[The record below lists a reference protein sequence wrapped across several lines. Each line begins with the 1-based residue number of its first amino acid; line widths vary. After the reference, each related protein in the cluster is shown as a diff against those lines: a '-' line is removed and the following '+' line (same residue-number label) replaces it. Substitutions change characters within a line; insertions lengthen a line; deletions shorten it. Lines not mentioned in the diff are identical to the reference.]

1 MESRPISRDSAPST
15 PTETVKGKV
24 VGPAPDGE
32 GLIVEVAGQAFQAKG
47 DPSTQPGTAVQLQPD
62 RDGGWKAAPLGKS
75 LPPELRAQLEL
86 VLANLLESPATETF
100 SLPAPLRKALQEAQA
115 NLGAKGQ
122 AVLPQAQALAELLR
136 RLPGL
141 PESAP
146 PLAREAKNRPL
157 LLKAESSAPPTR
169 GQQFLEITGP
179 GPRPSASP
187 ATTSYSAR
195 LGGKP
200 VLLEGP
206 PGLSG
211 SQGLWDAWPASQ
223 ESWLTPTPARA
234 NSGVQPPLP
243 RTVERSAAGI
253 AGVLQ
258 RLLPESLSAQDPALA
273 RQVSELA
280 SQIAEVLEEIPAPG
294 PSESEPAQAPFPSA
308 ASPESSPGP
317 TPASKEIDTR
327 TLLRLLDAWSR
338 EESQAVLPSQA
349 DPVPTK
355 ARLRELLEGVVA
367 RHAPLE
373 VRAAALAALAGAHGN
388 ALPALEAWVRQ
399 NLSEPPKPLFP
410 LGTGGADPLEE
421 LPLAVARDLA
431 RLPPE
436 SPLRAELREAARD
449 LLGSDLRSGHSPDG
463 KAQLPWV
470 QPQPQG
476 WQEGNLRVVDRRKSR
491 GPETPPDLT
500 RVAISMTPP
509 GLGQVDASLE
519 LSGLRLGVELR
530 ALDAETARLVRREL
544 PQLERALK
552 ALGLEPALSAPEEAP
567 RLSARRTVP
576 QARSGLDLQA

>member
-1 MESRPISRDSAPST
+1 MESRPISRDSQPSAASE
-15 PTETVKGKV
+15 PVKGKV
-24 VGPAPDGE
+24 VGPSPDGKA
-32 GLIVEVAGQAFQAKG
+32 LIVEVAGQAFQAKG
-47 DPSTQPGTAVQLQPD
+47 DPSTQAGTPVVLQPD
-62 RDGGWKAAPLGKS
+62 RDGGWKAAPLGKA
-75 LPPELRAQLEL
+75 LPPELRAQLEQ
-86 VLANLLESPATETF
+86 VLASLLDAPA
-100 SLPAPLRKALQEAQA
+100 SKGMPLPAPLQAALKQVQS

-122 AVLPQAQALAELLR
+122 ALLPQARTLAELLR
-136 RLPGL
+136 NLPAL

-146 PLAREAKNRPL
+146 PLAQEARTRPL
-157 LLKAESSAPPTR
+157 LLKAEGTTPASK
-169 GQQFLEITGP
+169 GQLFLEITGAAP
-179 GPRPSASP
+179 KPAAPS
-187 ATTSYSAR
+187 TQCYTAR

-200 VLLEGP
+200 VTLEGP

-211 SQGLWDAWPASQ
+211 SQGLWDAWPAAQ
-223 ESWLTPTPARA
+223 DTWLTPAPARSTSEA
-234 NSGVQPPLP
+234 LPPLP

-258 RLLPESLSAQDPALA
+258 RLLPESLSAQAPELA
-273 RQVSELA
+273 RQVAELSEQLA
-280 SQIAEVLEEIPAPG
+280 QVLEESPLPAP
-294 PSESEPAQAPFPSA
+294 SEAGTENPPAAEAAAAP
-308 ASPESSPGP
+308 
-317 TPASKEIDTR
+317 SKEIDTR

-338 EESQAVLPSQA
+338 EEALPDLR
-349 DPVPTK
+349 DPAGTVAP
-355 ARLRELLEGVVA
+355 RERMRALLEGVVS

-373 VRAAALAALAGAHGN
+373 VRAAALAALAGAHGD

-399 NLSEPPKPLFP
+399 NLSEPPRPLFP

-491 GPETPPDLT
+491 GPETPPDRT

-552 ALGLEPALSAPEEAP
+552 ALGLEPTLSAPEEAA
-567 RLSARRTVP
+567 RLSARRAVP
-576 QARSGLDLQA
+576 PPRNGLDLQA

>member
-1 MESRPISRDSAPST
+1 MESRPISRDSAPNS
-15 PTETVKGKV
+15 PTESVKGKV
-24 VGPAPDGE
+24 VGPTPDGE

-47 DPSTQPGTAVQLQPD
+47 DPSTQAGTPVLLQPD

-75 LPPELRAQLEL
+75 LPPELRAQLEQ
-86 VLANLLESPATETF
+86 VLSSLLEPSSTEPF
-100 SLPAPLRKALQEAQA
+100 VLPAPLREALKQAQA

-146 PLAREAKNRPL
+146 PVAREAKNRPL
-157 LLKAESSAPPTR
+157 LLKAESATPPAR

-187 ATTSYSAR
+187 ATTSYTAR

-200 VLLEGP
+200 IQLEGP

-211 SQGLWDAWPASQ
+211 SLGLWDAWPASQ
-223 ESWLTPTPARA
+223 DTWLTPAAPRPA
-234 NSGVQPPLP
+234 SESLPPLP

-258 RLLPESLSAQDPALA
+258 RLLPESLSAQDPTLSKQVADLA
-273 RQVSELA
+273 N
-280 SQIAEVLEEIPAPG
+280 QIAEVLEEVPAPVPAEGGTEEVPAPSG
-294 PSESEPAQAPFPSA
+294 PAP
-308 ASPESSPGP
+308 
-317 TPASKEIDTR
+317 KEIDTR

-349 DPVPTK
+349 EPVPTK
-355 ARLRELLEGVVA
+355 TRLRELLEGVVS

-491 GPETPPDLT
+491 GPETPPDRT

-530 ALDAETARLVRREL
+530 ALDTATARLVRREL

-567 RLSARRTVP
+567 KLSARRAVP